1 MPQLIRGW
9 DRGSVDEMA
18 FFDADDAAA
27 WPTWAD
33 RVADEWPEATLLQL
47 LALSERGT
55 FDGDVMPETM
65 EAE

>member
-1 MPQLIRGW
+1 MPRLIRGW

-27 WPTWAD
+27 WGTWAD

-55 FDGDVMPETM
+55 FDGDYSP
-65 EAE
+65 EAEAE